1 MMKKEWVIVSFVLL
15 FITACQNNPAVGPSV
30 DDLHPVPDTAH
41 FTTLQWADTLI
52 NFETIQM
59 GDSIQVKFLCYNTGK
74 KPLFLSSVR
83 ASCGCTIPSYTESAI
98 LPGDTGYVSASFNS
112 NRSHPGDV
120 YKTVYVTSNTPGGD
134 NYVLTFTGK
143 IVQPIQ

>member
-1 MMKKEWVIVSFVLL
+1 MKKEMVTIASFLL
-15 FITACQNNPAVGPSV
+15 LISACQNNQPDPSV
-30 DDLHPVPDTAH
+30 DDFRQSADTAN
-41 FTTLQWADTLI
+41 FTTLQWTDTLI
-52 NFETIQM
+52 NFGTIQM
-59 GDSIQVKFLCYNTGK
+59 GDSIKVKFLCYNTGK

-98 LPGDTGYVSASFNS
+98 LPGDSGYVSASFNS
-112 NRSHPGDV
+112 NRSHPGEV
-120 YKTVYVTSNTPGGD
+120 FKTVYVTSNTPGGD